1 MASMILPAHS
11 QTGNGAEAKLQ
22 VNVHVQATVTAP
34 EVATH
39 KANVWL
45 SMNAGH
51 LLMAENPELLLD
63 EPLRWRFDV
72 ILSKPRLDRPG
83 QATRH
88 FIGRMLTDAITCEV
102 DESVAL
108 IKELI
113 AGADALTDHVT

>member
-63 EPLRWRFDV
+63 EPF
-72 ILSKPRLDRPG
+72 G
-83 QATRH
+83 
-88 FIGRMLTDAITCEV
+88 G
-102 DESVAL
+102 AL
-108 IKELI
+108 I
-113 AGADALTDHVT
+113 

>member
-11 QTGNGAEAKLQ
+11 QEWNGTEASLQ
-22 VNVHVQATVTAP
+22 LNIHIRATVMSP
-34 EVATH
+34 EIAAR

-72 ILSKPRLDRPG
+72 ILAKPRLDRPG
-83 QATRH
+83 HVTRR
-88 FIGRMLTDAITCEV
+88 FIGRMLTDAITGEV
-102 DESVAL
+102 NEPETLV
-108 IKELI
+108 KELT
-113 AGADALTDHVT
+113 ASADALPGYAT

>member
-22 VNVHVQATVTAP
+22 VNIHIQATVMAP
-34 EVATH
+34 GVATR

-51 LLMAENPELLLD
+51 LLLAENPELLLD

-83 QATRH
+83 HATRR
-88 FIGRMLTDAITCEV
+88 FIGRMLTDAITGEV
-102 DESVAL
+102 DESESL

-113 AGADALTDHVT
+113 ASADVLTDHAT

>member
-1 MASMILPAHS
+1 MASMILPAHN
-11 QTGNGAEAKLQ
+11 QAGNGAEAKLQ
-22 VNVHVQATVTAP
+22 VNVHVEATVMAP
-34 EVATH
+34 EVAAR

-83 QATRH
+83 HTTRR
-88 FIGRMLTDAITCEV
+88 FIGRMLTDAITGEV
-102 DESVAL
+102 NEPEVL
-108 IKELI
+108 IKEFI
-113 AGADALTDHVT
+113 ASADACPEHAT

>member
-11 QTGNGAEAKLQ
+11 QTGNGAEARFQ
-22 VNVHVQATVTAP
+22 VNVHIQATVMAP

-51 LLMAENPELLLD
+51 LLMAENPELLLN

-88 FIGRMLTDAITCEV
+88 FIGRMLTNAITGEV
-102 DESVAL
+102 DESEAL
-108 IKELI
+108 VKELI
-113 AGADALTDHVT
+113 SSADALAVHAT